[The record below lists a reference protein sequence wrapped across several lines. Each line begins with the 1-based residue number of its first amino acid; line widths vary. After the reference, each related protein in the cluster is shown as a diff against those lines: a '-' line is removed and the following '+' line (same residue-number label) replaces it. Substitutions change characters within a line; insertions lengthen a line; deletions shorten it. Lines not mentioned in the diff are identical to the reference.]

1 MKSPA
6 GDRNPGFFS
15 RCLLSA
21 LLVRM
26 ALDLLPTLPLKE
38 VTMITPN
45 ALPAKDRLL
54 SRPDKKALPTRQ
66 DPKAPRGYPAD
77 PKENPNKGRDVDPK
91 AYDIDYT
98 A

>member
-1 MKSPA
+1 MKSPG
-6 GDRNPGFFS
+6 GDRNPEFFLAICFPLF
-15 RCLLSA
+15 RCEL
-21 LLVRM
+21 
-26 ALDLLPTLPLKE
+26 ALDFLLTLELKE
-38 VTMITPN
+38 VTMLTPD